1 MAVGT
6 PKKGGRRE
14 FYRFCLILFRPSGF
28 VVCSCLAPASM
39 STAANQPLAE
49 ILTQMRVGDQAFL
62 INFYQDN
69 RDHFARWARRQH
81 QLEAPAAH
89 ELLRTVLVDF
99 YDQVADGRLT
109 KMPADVRNHLYGM
122 AQERMT
128 APAPVSTGTKEL
140 PAAEAH
146 RRQRMLRLF
155 RQLGSDSQLLLMY
168 FYFKAFSFDKVAG
181 KMGYANANVARLQK
195 ANCLRKLYE
204 IMVRDQ
210 SAAADTAGAAAL
222 AN

>member
-1 MAVGT
+1 
-6 PKKGGRRE
+6 
-14 FYRFCLILFRPSGF
+14 
-28 VVCSCLAPASM
+28 M
-39 STAANQPLAE
+39 STVINQQLAE
-49 ILTQMRVGDQAFL
+49 TLTQMRVGNQAFL
-62 INFYQDN
+62 ISFYQDN
-69 RDHFARWARRQH
+69 RDLFARWARRQH
-81 QLEAPAAH
+81 QLDPAAAH

-122 AQERMT
+122 AQERMEAAT
-128 APAPVSTGTKEL
+128 RQSTGTEEL
-140 PAAEAH
+140 PAAEAR

-181 KMGYANANVARLQK
+181 KMGYANATVARLQK

-204 IMVRDQ
+204 IMSRDQ
-210 SAAADTAGAAAL
+210 SETDGAAGISPSAG
-222 AN
+222 

>member
-1 MAVGT
+1 M
-6 PKKGGRRE
+6 
-14 FYRFCLILFRPSGF
+14 LQ
-28 VVCSCLAPASM
+28 PASA
-39 STAANQPLAE
+39 TQQLAE
-49 ILTQMRVGDQAFL
+49 TLTQMRVGNQTFL

-81 QLEAPAAH
+81 QLETAPAH

-109 KMPADVRNHLYGM
+109 KLPADVRAHLYGM
-122 AQERMT
+122 AQERVE
-128 APAPVSTGTKEL
+128 AASRVSTGTEEL
-140 PAAEAH
+140 PAAEAG

-155 RQLGSDSQLLLMY
+155 RLLGSDSQLLLMY
-168 FYFKAFSFDKVAG
+168 FYFKALSFDKVAG
-181 KMGYANANVARLQK
+181 KMGYANATVARLQK

-204 IMVRDQ
+204 IMSRDQ
-210 SAAADTAGAAAL
+210 GSAADEGGAAAL

>member
-1 MAVGT
+1 MPT
-6 PKKGGRRE
+6 
-14 FYRFCLILFRPSGF
+14 
-28 VVCSCLAPASM
+28 
-39 STAANQPLAE
+39 TANQPLAE
-49 ILTQMRVGDQAFL
+49 ILTQMRVGNQSFL
-62 INFYQDN
+62 IKFYQDR

-81 QLEAPAAH
+81 QLEPAAAH

-109 KMPADVRNHLYGM
+109 KMPADMRAHLYGM
-122 AQERMT
+122 GQERME
-128 APAPVSTGTKEL
+128 AASRVSTGTEEL
-140 PAAEAH
+140 PVVEAS

-204 IMVRDQ
+204 IMSRDQ
-210 SAAADTAGAAAL
+210 NSADDGAGAAAL
-222 AN
+222 AT